1 MGVVQMSD
9 MCLLKYKNDV
19 RRLTDYHSAC
29 IRSVDN
35 LEVLLKSFLIYQD
48 DSDSFAIK
56 KMLFK
61 IKSIFT
67 KKNKKYKEKYLHEK
81 EVLLNER
88 FDKLMIERQKLIE
101 ADNELCKKIVDCID
115 SLEEFDEDDI
125 VSLDRQSTIEY
136 ILLSDAETYLYKDIN
151 KLTRKRTKLIKK
163 LGGLR

>member
-1 MGVVQMSD
+1 M
-9 MCLLKYKNDV
+9 MC
-19 RRLTDYHSAC
+19 HSVC

-48 DSDSFAIK
+48 DSDSFVIK

-67 KKNKKYKEKYLHEK
+67 KKNKKYKEKYSHEK

-88 FDKLMIERQKLIE
+88 FDKLMVERQKLIE
-101 ADNELCKKIVDCID
+101 VDNELCKKIVDCID

-125 VSLDRQSTIEY
+125 VSLDRQGTIEY

>member
-1 MGVVQMSD
+1 
-9 MCLLKYKNDV
+9 MC
-19 RRLTDYHSAC
+19 HSVC

-48 DSDSFAIK
+48 DSDSFVIK

-67 KKNKKYKEKYLHEK
+67 KKNKKYKEKYSHEK

-88 FDKLMIERQKLIE
+88 FDKLMVERQKLIE
-101 ADNELCKKIVDCID
+101 VDNELCKKIVDCID

-125 VSLDRQSTIEY
+125 VSLDRQGTIEY